1 MTVKLFGPWVQSSIR
16 DMPQFILLLTPFLDQ
31 CTPAELAD
39 LLQQAYAADHDL
51 PGDHLTDSETRHA
64 LARTL
69 DQNERL
75 KDQVVD
81 AWLQDQWDLED
92 PLMYW
97 LDAEFLG
104 LLDA

>member
-1 MTVKLFGPWVQSSIR
+1 M
-16 DMPQFILLLTPFLDQ
+16 LLPMSFLEQ

-51 PGDHLTDSETRHA
+51 PGDHLIDPETRYALAHA
-64 LARTL
+64 L
-69 DQNERL
+69 DQSERL

-81 AWLQDQWDLED
+81 AWLQGQWELED

-97 LDAEFLG
+97 LDAEFLS